1 MRSAQVSRLDDLK
14 AVSVQAEKRRKKSQR
29 DSEQFIQ
36 RRDPSL
42 PHARLRWVSVEC
54 RLMPKPPE
62 IASELDEMKMNQR
75 DKDVIFS
82 NNRIKSGL
90 TLNLS
95 CVSGSVLASML
106 LMEPLEKPFSAKCW
120 CSQSQ
125 PVVTRLCRQSARQ
138 ADIESSKGLS
148 ALNLS
153 FASVPSRM
161 HILTFMPGSYVIVIT
176 GINLAGTLCVLKHS
190 QSFSTTNPWFCPI
203 RRQTPALNINQ
214 R

>member
-1 MRSAQVSRLDDLK
+1 VRSAQVSRLDDLK

-75 DKDVIFS
+75 DKDVILS

-90 TLNLS
+90 ILNPAF
-95 CVSGSVLASML
+95 VSGSVLDSML
-106 LMEPLEKPFSAKCW
+106 LMGPLEKPFSANCW
-120 CSQSQ
+120 CSQPQ

-138 ADIESSKGLS
+138 ADIELSKGLS

-161 HILTFMPGSYVIVIT
+161 HLPPSCSARM
-176 GINLAGTLCVLKHS
+176 
-190 QSFSTTNPWFCPI
+190 
-203 RRQTPALNINQ
+203 
-214 R
+214 